1 MWRAFGMRSVICM
14 CCLVEWAWLCL
25 LSPAVRSPLSY
36 TTARWGFESAWTR
49 FAVICH
55 CLGKVSEWEVTY
67 DFILLSRSHSRFGLL
82 FIHYISLFSW
92 FPLLLKRYSKMF
104 LGGISLDDGSKV
116 GMLLSTFWEIYR
128 HTHSDHVV
136 YTIHQGVLTLKEV
149 YTITTWIN
157 FVNPSYSSM
166 LFSNGPLSNGIN
178 WPSMTH
184 KRFKVSK
191 QCHSPTKMFLICMFC
206 V

>member
-67 DFILLSRSHSRFGLL
+67 DFILPVSEPFKVWLAVHPLHQFIFLVSTPAEAVLQDVFWVVFPWMMAPRWECYCQLSG
-82 FIHYISLFSW
+82 
-92 FPLLLKRYSKMF
+92 KN
-104 LGGISLDDGSKV
+104 
-116 GMLLSTFWEIYR
+116 YR

-166 LFSNGPLSNGIN
+166 LF
-178 WPSMTH
+178 
-184 KRFKVSK
+184 F
-191 QCHSPTKMFLICMFC
+191 
-206 V
+206 